1 LGDRKG
7 GRPSCNACAT
17 YPEAIFQKSG
27 GKKAEG
33 EPDNPVEM
41 GAVIVV
47 GQIKLFAVDY
57 C

>member
-1 LGDRKG
+1 VT
-7 GRPSCNACAT
+7 GREGVRPAMPVPLT
-17 YPEAIFQKSG
+17 PEAVFQKSG